1 MDAKWARLTL
11 LALALVAACV
21 VLAIAYAGRSR
32 GALPASG
39 DRVTAP
45 GQIPTGGLRRA
56 TDPQLYAL
64 GPDSRATGRRLRV
77 VEAGSQRPIAG
88 AVAIAAEGSR
98 SDPGDS
104 PSQPT
109 VGQTDEAGIVLLPE
123 SVGAIVV
130 SARGY
135 SPARVPASI
144 WLGVAVESFVVCELR
159 RGRVLQG
166 VVRRFDGLPEDGA
179 RVSFLPQRSRRFD
192 ILRLPGID
200 SLWVDGYRVVAY
212 ETTTSNDGTFSI
224 QVPETPSYLYIV
236 GQTGI
241 WVAPSDEER
250 EGQHQP
256 PDATYLLREVV
267 RCKVE
272 FLDST
277 SSARID
283 APDVGAVWGDKQF
296 IPLHGLMPP
305 NEVSPA
311 NGASVKLLEYVLA
324 AGVGPPLRMRIA
336 GTPFDAAPF
345 QEEVTL
351 SSGVPPVHKVRLEL
365 VTPSQLGIIH
375 LSREMLPID
384 DEVGAVVR
392 FRRGRMTSRTVR
404 LRPGERDREFIV
416 PAGRYEVESEDRIS
430 VARQEDGSLVALLRA
445 FEPTSI
451 DVQAGGHVDVHVTY
465 PQASFLTIQL
475 SYPEGVRPDQ
485 LDVRWPIP
493 GVGIKSEVFSPAP
506 DRVQIFWRGVLLG
519 DLEVCA
525 TDMEP
530 QKAPIALERGDKGQ
544 VRVEFVTLRR
554 KE

>member
-1 MDAKWARLTL
+1 M
-11 LALALVAACV
+11 
-21 VLAIAYAGRSR
+21 
-32 GALPASG
+32 
-39 DRVTAP
+39 
-45 GQIPTGGLRRA
+45 
-56 TDPQLYAL
+56 
-64 GPDSRATGRRLRV
+64 
-77 VEAGSQRPIAG
+77 
-88 AVAIAAEGSR
+88 
-98 SDPGDS
+98 
-104 PSQPT
+104 
-109 VGQTDEAGIVLLPE
+109 
-123 SVGAIVV
+123 
-130 SARGY
+130 
-135 SPARVPASI
+135 
-144 WLGVAVESFVVCELR
+144 
-159 RGRVLQG
+159 
-166 VVRRFDGLPEDGA
+166 
-179 RVSFLPQRSRRFD
+179 SFLPQRSKRFD
-192 ILRLPGID
+192 VLRLPGID
-200 SLWVDGYRVVAY
+200 SLWVDGYRIAAY
-212 ETTTSNDGTFSI
+212 ETTTSNEGTFSI

-241 WVAPSDEER
+241 WVAPNDEER
-250 EGQHQP
+250 EGRHQP

-267 RCKVE
+267 RCKLE

-305 NEVSPA
+305 NDVGPA

-336 GTPFDAAPF
+336 GTPFDTAPF

-351 SSGVPPVHKVRLEL
+351 NSGVPLLHQVRLK
-365 VTPSQLGIIH
+365 VVPPSQLGIIH
-375 LSREMLPID
+375 LSREVLPID

-416 PAGRYEVESEDRIS
+416 PEGRYEVEPEDRIS
-430 VARQEDGSLVALLRA
+430 VNCQEDGSLVALFRA

-506 DRVQIFWRGVLLG
+506 DKVQIFWRGALLG
-519 DLEVCA
+519 DLETCA
-525 TDMEP
+525 TGMEP
-530 QKAPIALERGDKGQ
+530 QKTPIALERGDKGH
-544 VRVEFVTLRR
+544 VRVAFVTLRR
-554 KE
+554 NE